1 MFNYFFVFEVYFW
14 ICFIS
19 LQLFHSEELLELH
32 RGQGRIFIGET
43 VTPAHLRMSIMKWSR
58 KVSFHSNLNLSPT
71 FDLALLS
78 PIFSL
83 CASVLTKGLCT
94 LELHV
99 TIQSYK
105 LQMTVNI

>member
-1 MFNYFFVFEVYFW
+1 M
-14 ICFIS
+14 
-19 LQLFHSEELLELH
+19 ELH

-83 CASVLTKGLCT
+83 CASVLTKSLCT